1 GTEEVKGRTR
11 ITAICEGLNRR
22 ETTNGKP
29 YQSCYRQG
37 AGGQDKAKDT
47 QLQNARPNGFTGLNK
62 GWCHMNHKQ
71 ARSTLQYILHNQ
83 KTVSTSKIRGPVE
96 TVVHHNRMLEVDNRK
111 LRKKIKRQKHVIN
124 RMEE

>member
-1 GTEEVKGRTR
+1 
-11 ITAICEGLNRR
+11 
-22 ETTNGKP
+22 
-29 YQSCYRQG
+29 
-37 AGGQDKAKDT
+37 
-47 QLQNARPNGFTGLNK
+47 
-62 GWCHMNHKQ
+62 MNHKQ
-71 ARSTLQYILHNQ
+71 ARATLQYILHNQ